1 METQGIIGDAY
12 PTELP
17 VTDVPTQDLTEEKK
31 MAKFSKTAEFK
42 RLKSHIQER
51 IDFYQK
57 FLPNGT
63 SVLEADTVEELG
75 QKWLVANAIVTEFNA
90 IIDAY
95 ELANEAVKDAQR

>member
-42 RLKSHIQER
+42 RLKTHMEER
-51 IDFYQK
+51 IAYYQT
-57 FLPNGT
+57 FLPSGK
-63 SVLEADTVEELG
+63 SVLEAEDVTKLG
-75 QKWLVANAIVTEFNA
+75 QNWLVAQAIVTELQA

-95 ELANEAVKDAQR
+95 ELANETVKNAQR